1 MKLNFMLYT
10 LILLEFII
18 LSSCDTQKG
27 KNEIKELKNSDNKE
41 ALSNNKLKGLQN
53 NIQTA
58 TENTNNQSKIGKDQ
72 SNRDLENNRKRFR
85 QREEQ
90 KGVKRKNTNKRKKAK
105 QKVIRKGPKKNYKK
119 KTKLNRKKIRNKK
132 RFRG

>member
-18 LSSCDTQKG
+18 LSSCDTQKE

-41 ALSNNKLKGLQN
+41 ALSKNKLKGLQN

-58 TENTNNQSKIGKDQ
+58 TENTNNQPKIGKDQ
-72 SNRDLENNRKRFR
+72 SNRDLENNQKRFR

-119 KTKLNRKKIRNKK
+119 KTKLNRKKIKNKK